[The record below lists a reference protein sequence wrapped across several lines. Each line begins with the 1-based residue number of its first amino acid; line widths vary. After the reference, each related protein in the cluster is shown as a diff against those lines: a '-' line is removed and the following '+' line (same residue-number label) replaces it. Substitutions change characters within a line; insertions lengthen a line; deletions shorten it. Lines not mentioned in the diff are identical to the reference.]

1 MLQGQLGARACPGP
15 PEPAPSAPGGSWG
28 PLCPPHPNPPDGHT
42 ARVAAKINKA
52 DGCGRIRMSVG
63 AQCGHAATALL
74 SKQLRPCAL
83 ALPLHGACSHLAF
96 EEDEGFGS
104 CKTSQEK
111 NLEHT

>member
-1 MLQGQLGARACPGP
+1 
-15 PEPAPSAPGGSWG
+15 
-28 PLCPPHPNPPDGHT
+28 
-42 ARVAAKINKA
+42 
-52 DGCGRIRMSVG
+52 MSVG